1 MNWYHLS
8 ALGGIAVTAPL
19 GVAIAVWLAA
29 AHCRRRALYWCL
41 LFGATLLI
49 VIISKIAF
57 LGWGVGI
64 EAVHFAGFS
73 GHAARAAA
81 VFPVA
86 AYLALC
92 GRPKLWR
99 YVAVG
104 AGVLLALGV
113 TLSRVMVD
121 THSVSE
127 AILGAMLGLAC
138 AAAFIALV
146 RSNRQF
152 QPSPVLIALSLALLC
167 IPYKG
172 EAHSSQQWMTGL
184 ALGLSGADRV
194 YTTATWGPTRNPYS
208 PPCPKDER
216 YFNYVCF

>member
-1 MNWYHLS
+1 M
-8 ALGGIAVTAPL
+8 AVTAPL

-29 AHCRRRALYWCL
+29 GHCRRRALYWCL
-41 LFGATLLI
+41 LFGATLLT
-49 VIISKIAF
+49 VIASKVAF

-99 YVAVG
+99 YVAVSV
-104 AGVLLALGV
+104 GVLLALGV
-113 TLSRVMVD
+113 SLARVMVD

-152 QPSPVLIALSLALLC
+152 QPSPVLIALSVALLC

-172 EAHSSQQWMTGL
+172 DAHSSQQWMTGL

>member
-1 MNWYHLS
+1 M
-8 ALGGIAVTAPL
+8 AVTAPL
-19 GVAIAVWLAA
+19 GIAIAVWLAA

-49 VIISKIAF
+49 VIASKIAF
-57 LGWGVGI
+57 LGWGIGI

-92 GRPKLWR
+92 GRAKAWR
-99 YVAVG
+99 YLAVG
-104 AGVLLALGV
+104 LGVALALAV

-127 AILGAMLGLAC
+127 AILGCLLGLAC
-138 AAAFIALV
+138 AGAFIALV

-152 QPSPVLIALSLALLC
+152 QPSLTLIALTLAVLL

-172 EAHSSQQWMTGL
+172 EPHNSQQWMTGL

-208 PPCPKDER
+208 PPCPKADR

>member
-8 ALGGIAVTAPL
+8 ALGGVAVTAPL
-19 GVAIAVWLAA
+19 GIAIAVWLAA

-41 LFGATLLI
+41 LFGATLI
-49 VIISKIAF
+49 TVIGSKIAF
-57 LGWGVGI
+57 LGWGIGI

-92 GRPKLWR
+92 GRAKVWR
-99 YVAVG
+99 YVAVSL
-104 AGVLLALGV
+104 GVLLALGV

-127 AILGAMLGLAC
+127 AILGCMLGLAC
-138 AAAFIALV
+138 AAGFIALV

-152 QPSPVLIALSLALLC
+152 QPSPVLIALSVAVLC

-172 EAHSSQQWMTGL
+172 EPHNSQQWMTGL

-208 PPCPKDER
+208 PPCPQAER